1 MRHLWVN
8 HASRCSSARPRRWM
22 RPLAGSVT
30 IAICSVFMTAQSQS
44 RQSGPVPRDV
54 TAVADAMAKVR
65 GRVVDADTDRPLRRV
80 RISATPLNGGTPD
93 DYTSM
98 LTDAN
103 GTFELDVR
111 NGTYLIT
118 PLKAGYE
125 STALRLELR
134 QGSVRT
140 GLDFALRR
148 GGVITGTV
156 VDEFGE
162 AIENANVQIARAR
175 YADWKRQLVPV
186 SLDHAARGSTD
197 DLGRFRIYGLPAGE
211 YYLSAS
217 STPLAGRASNGNRDG
232 YSLTYYPGTI
242 SEIAAQPVRVAAA
255 QSVSGL
261 VIPLVPARLAAISGT
276 VQTNDLPLSAFV
288 NLSPHASG
296 ALGIVSGFSTQ
307 LKGNTFSFSGLPPGE
322 YTVSVRSRFDADPP
336 LSGSVDV
343 VLAGE
348 NVDNLVVPVM
358 PGVTLRG
365 HITFEGTAE
374 HPAVPIRL
382 WADSLDGTFFGSSRD
397 TAIQTDG
404 TFEIKG
410 VQGRR
415 VSLTA
420 SVQGWHAKHVRF
432 NNDDFIDDAI
442 VPAGRDL
449 DDIEVV
455 LAQKLS
461 ELIGTVVDLQGKPL
475 PNVDV
480 VAFTENRD
488 RWKSGTRY
496 VATVRSDESGR
507 FTLTSLP
514 PERYVIVA
522 VDGFT
527 PGDETNPEALDRWTR
542 EGARVTLAEN
552 GARAV
557 QLRGTVR

>member
-1 MRHLWVN
+1 MRAAATLWIVVLITTV
-8 HASRCSSARPRRWM
+8 AVAQTARPAPADR
-22 RPLAGSVT
+22 
-30 IAICSVFMTAQSQS
+30 
-44 RQSGPVPRDV
+44 
-54 TAVADAMAKVR
+54 TAVADAVVRVR
-65 GRVVDADTDRPLRRV
+65 GRVVDADTGRPLRRV

-111 NGTYLIT
+111 SGTYLISA
-118 PLKAGYE
+118 LKAGYE
-125 STALRLELR
+125 NGRAETALRLELR

-162 AIENANVQIARAR
+162 PIENANVQVARAR

-217 STPLAGRASNGNRDG
+217 STPSAGRASNESRDG

-242 SEIAAQPVRVAAA
+242 SESAAQPVPVAAA

-261 VIPLVPARLAAISGT
+261 IIRLVPARIATISGT
-276 VQTNDLPLSAFV
+276 VQTNGLPLSAFV

-307 LKGNTFSFSGLPPGE
+307 LKGNTFSFSGLPPGV

-348 NVDNLVVPVM
+348 NVDDLVIPLM

-365 HITFEGTAE
+365 RITFEGTAE
-374 HPAVPIRL
+374 RPAIPIRL
-382 WADSLDGTFFGSSRD
+382 GVESLDGTFPPSGGP
-397 TAIQTDG
+397 AIQNDG

-410 VQGRR
+410 VFGSR
-415 VSLTA
+415 VLLTA
-420 SVQGWHAKHVRF
+420 SARGWHAKHVRF
-432 NNDDFIDDAI
+432 NNDDVIDDAI
-442 VPAGRDL
+442 VLAGRDV

-461 ELIGTVVDLQGKPL
+461 ELIGTVVDPLGKPL

-480 VAFTENRD
+480 IAFTENRD
-488 RWKSGTRY
+488 RWKYGTRH
-496 VATVRSDESGR
+496 VATVRPDESGR

-514 PERYVIVA
+514 PERYVVVA
-522 VDGFT
+522 VAGFT
-527 PGDETNPEALDRWTR
+527 PGDETNPESLDRWTR

-552 GARAV
+552 GAQVV

>member
-1 MRHLWVN
+1 MRAAATLWIVVLITTV
-8 HASRCSSARPRRWM
+8 AVAQTGRPAPADR
-22 RPLAGSVT
+22 A
-30 IAICSVFMTAQSQS
+30 
-44 RQSGPVPRDV
+44 
-54 TAVADAMAKVR
+54 AVADAVAKVR
-65 GRVVDADTDRPLRRV
+65 GRVVDADTRRPLPRV

-93 DYTSM
+93 DYTST

-111 NGTYLIT
+111 SGTYSISA
-118 PLKAGYE
+118 LKAGYE
-125 STALRLELR
+125 STSLRLELR

-140 GLDFALRR
+140 GLDVALRR

-162 AIENANVQIARAR
+162 PIENANVQIARAR

-217 STPLAGRASNGNRDG
+217 STPLAGRVGNGSRDG
-232 YSLTYYPGTI
+232 YSLTYYPGTV
-242 SEIAAQPVRVAAA
+242 SEIAAQPVPVAAA
-255 QSVSGL
+255 QTVSGL
-261 VIPLVPARLAAISGT
+261 IIRLVPARLATISGT
-276 VQTNDLPLSAFV
+276 VQTNGLPLSAFV
-288 NLSPHASG
+288 SLFPHASNAVG
-296 ALGIVSGFSTQ
+296 PVSGFSTQ
-307 LKGNTFSFSGLPPGE
+307 LKGNAFSFSGLPPGE
-322 YTVSVRSRFDADPP
+322 YTASVRSRFDADPP

-348 NVDNLVVPVM
+348 NVDNLVIPLR

-365 HITFEGTAE
+365 RITFEGTAE
-374 HPAVPIRL
+374 RPAIPIRL
-382 WADSLDGTFFGSSRD
+382 SVESLDVTFPPSGGP
-397 TAIQTDG
+397 TIQNDG
-404 TFEIKG
+404 TFEIKDVHG
-410 VQGRR
+410 SR
-415 VSLTA
+415 VLLTA
-420 SVQGWHAKHVRF
+420 SARGWHAKHVLF
-432 NNDDFIDDAI
+432 NNDDVIDDAI
-442 VPAGRDL
+442 VLTGRDVN
-449 DDIEVV
+449 DIEVV

-461 ELIGTVVDLQGKPL
+461 ELIGTVVDPQGQPL

-522 VDGFT
+522 VDGFA

>member
-1 MRHLWVN
+1 MRAAATLWIVVLITTV
-8 HASRCSSARPRRWM
+8 AVAQTARPAPADR
-22 RPLAGSVT
+22 
-30 IAICSVFMTAQSQS
+30 TA
-44 RQSGPVPRDV
+44 
-54 TAVADAMAKVR
+54 AADALAKVR
-65 GRVVDADTDRPLRRV
+65 GRVVDAGTGRPLPRARIRV
-80 RISATPLNGGTPD
+80 TPFGGGTLTPD
-93 DYTSM
+93 DATSI
-98 LTDAN
+98 LTDVN

-111 NGTYLIT
+111 GGSYSLTAS
-118 PLKAGYE
+118 KAGYE
-125 STALRLELR
+125 VQSLRLGLR
-134 QGSVRT
+134 QGSVRS
-140 GLDFALRR
+140 GLDFSLRR

-211 YYLSAS
+211 YYVSAS
-217 STPLAGRASNGNRDG
+217 STPLAGRPGNGSRDG

-242 SEIAAQPVRVAAA
+242 SEIAAQPVPVGAA
-255 QSVSGL
+255 QTVSGL
-261 VIPLVPARLAAISGT
+261 IIQLVPARLATISGT
-276 VQTNDLPLSAFV
+276 VQTNGLPLSHFV
-288 NLSPHASG
+288 GLSPHASG

-307 LKGNTFSFSGLPPGE
+307 LKGNTFSFSGLPPGK
-322 YTVSVRSRFDADPP
+322 YTVSVRPRFNADPR
-336 LSGSVDV
+336 LSGSADV

-348 NVDNLVVPVM
+348 NVDDLVIPLTL
-358 PGVTLRG
+358 GVTLRG
-365 HITFEGTAE
+365 RITFEGTADR
-374 HPAVPIRL
+374 PAIPIRL
-382 WADSLDGTFFGSSRD
+382 GVASLDGTFASSGEP
-397 TAIQTDG
+397 AIQNDG

-410 VQGRR
+410 VHGTR
-415 VSLTA
+415 VLLTA
-420 SVQGWHAKHVRF
+420 SVRGWHAKHVWF
-432 NNDDFIDDAI
+432 NNDDVIDDAI
-442 VPAGRDL
+442 VLAGRDV

-461 ELIGTVVDLQGKPL
+461 ELVGTVVDPQGKPL

-488 RWKSGTRY
+488 RWKYGTRH
-496 VATVRSDESGR
+496 VATVRSDDSGR

-527 PGDETNPEALDRWTR
+527 PGDETNPAALDRWAR